1 MTLNQP
7 HRQKRFA
14 LLFAVLLLLCN
25 ALVTAHA
32 FGDVD
37 HAVKDGCQIC
47 HQFERQSAAPLDT
60 HVPLRDT
67 RRHAAPAA
75 VVVAVIAI
83 DVARHFQPRA
93 PPFV

>member
-1 MTLNQP
+1 MRFNQAY
-7 HRQKRFA
+7 RQKRFA

-37 HAVKDGCQIC
+37 HAVKDGCQLC

-60 HVPLRDT
+60 HIPPRDT
-67 RRHAAPAA
+67 RRHVRPTRFAIAVFAA
-75 VVVAVIAI
+75 
-83 DVARHFQPRA
+83 DVERHFQARA
-93 PPFV
+93 PPLV

>member
-1 MTLNQP
+1 MRLNQP
-7 HRQKRFA
+7 YRQKRFA
-14 LLFAVLLLLCN
+14 LLFAALLLLCN

-47 HQFERQSAAPLDT
+47 HQFERQAAAPLDS

-67 RRHAAPAA
+67 RRHVLP
-75 VVVAVIAI
+75 VRLVIAAFTA
-83 DVARHFQPRA
+83 DVERHFEARA
-93 PPFV
+93 PPLV